1 MDLTTFLC
9 LFYTIIVLV
18 HGNDNRNTNV
28 NCQLDTSERK
38 QMNVEPLN
46 ETCLHDIVVQLS
58 NVFLSI
64 ANEELGIPTF
74 LEVLDNLEFSNI
86 TNNLENTLNMLV
98 QKLNNKLLSHVD
110 LLQKSNRIIEL
121 ILLKKRMY
129 SIYSDKRNNIKST
142 QNEALDICSEITTE
156 LTAKLKDQGW
166 KNLHVLPLYPP
177 GRICGPPSLVHN
189 IGPLLLSQ
197 HCSAKN
203 IILLLEHGTF
213 ISEEELILIQITA
226 KTVIDM
232 LSEKDYVTA
241 IGLAGN
247 GFVYCKDGL
256 VKATDINKYQ
266 LGRHIDSLTKKG
278 TNQTIN
284 IDLKVLTQNLQ
295 GEVILLHL
303 TNTLQDPSNA
313 YEIFNKISAMQ
324 LNAYWRTI
332 LVLSDHG
339 KYISIKDTLKNDSII
354 TLPTQNV
361 LGFEISRLFS
371 GIKCSHNEIK
381 EYYLSDPYFE
391 PYSKMMSTSI
401 GLITNVTLL
410 YLDVTLKDFLDDLT
424 YLNIGSEAYGIL
436 FDSKEVVWIHKDF
449 PRMEMITEQPIKVY
463 LQDIENISSEVAAIM
478 IEKNEGLID
487 VQINE
492 SKKKI
497 YMWKHLTYKDLILCL
512 VSVNEDVTMSIIKNI
527 PTLPT
532 NLLYHSLDLISHG
545 TINKDVLC
553 VHQNNII
560 ALSSGVVYLSPW
572 CFQSPMEQLKLL
584 ETNSGVIV
592 QSYMAYIKDLTGL
605 LANPGLHHSVRPDV
619 VTLSKA
625 LEHFKERHIE
635 SSINEF
641 VIRRY
646 IIGTTSGALEVFP
659 GIIIDSGLD
668 PKRRIWY
675 GKALKYPGKIVFT
688 GPYLDAGGSGYVV
701 TLSHSIQHSKYGQ
714 NNDNAV
720 MAVMS
725 MDVTMGYISRLLIEM
740 FPFCKDSTIKCF
752 LMDDMG
758 YLVSHPSLLQ
768 PMSKVEQQHLT
779 HKEQLIANDILNQEY
794 FVKKKT
800 CASYLD
806 GTVQRY
812 YHFNT
817 SLQEV
822 LTNTVHG
829 EHCIKYQIAAIP
841 NTNIFLGV
849 VNVTC
854 NSLRAFCPC
863 STTDR
868 LCLNCRRMEQT
879 ECECPCECSLYSS
892 SCVQHKI
899 NLEACPPPSEQTI
912 HLSHSWSHHLNIK
925 SCPSFDCKVY
935 KTEGECLGIVGCQWC
950 YMDIDGVTSL
960 QIPFCS
966 DVFAC
971 FKGIFGA
978 PVPYND
984 ETHDSQ
990 SIEEIVVR
998 EFSSV
1003 GPVAGGILV
1012 FILILGIT
1020 LCCYRLHSMQSDL
1033 EHQCLH
1039 VQISPDVLHMTHL
1052 EGDVEPLE
1060 PDQTKHNLDSFI
1072 RDAIAP
1078 ISPYRVS
1085 TNYKRPGGDSD
1096 HGYSTMTP
1104 HDDSEQQ
1111 IFTEPMLI
1119 VGSNVELNNTKR
1131 SNSLPAPTTNLGS
1144 THYIL
1149 APVTVHSN
1157 METNCC

>member
-9 LFYTIIVLV
+9 LFITIIVLV
-18 HGNDNRNTNV
+18 HGNDNTNTSV

-46 ETCLHDIVVQLS
+46 GTCLHDIVVELS
-58 NVFLSI
+58 DVFLSI
-64 ANEELGIPTF
+64 TNEELGIPTF

-98 QKLNNKLLSHVD
+98 HKLNNKLLSHVD
-110 LLQKSNRIIEL
+110 LLQKSNRIIEP

-129 SIYSDKRNNIKST
+129 SIYSDEENNIKSI
-142 QNEALDICSEITTE
+142 QNEASDICSEITTE
-156 LTAKLKDQGW
+156 LTTKLKDQGW

-213 ISEEELILIQITA
+213 ISEEDLILIQITA
-226 KTVIDM
+226 KTIIDM

-266 LGRHIDSLTKKG
+266 LGRHIDSLTRRG

-284 IDLKVLTQNLQ
+284 VDLNALTHNIQ

-303 TNTLQDPSNA
+303 TNTLKDPSNA
-313 YEIFNKISAMQ
+313 QEIFNKISAMQ

-332 LVLSDHG
+332 LVLSDQR

-424 YLNIGSEAYGIL
+424 YLNIGPEAYGIL

-463 LQDIENISSEVAAIM
+463 LQDIENISSEDTATMV
-478 IEKNEGLID
+478 EKNEGLID

-497 YMWKHLTYKDLILCL
+497 YMWKHLIYKDLILCL
-512 VSVNEDVTMSIIKNI
+512 VSVNEEVTMSIIKNI
-527 PTLPT
+527 PTLPK

-545 TINKDVLC
+545 TINEDVLC
-553 VHQNNII
+553 IHQNNII

-625 LEHFKERHIE
+625 LEHFKKKHIE
-635 SSINEF
+635 SLINEF

-646 IIGTTSGALEVFP
+646 IIATTSGALEVFP
-659 GIIIDSGLD
+659 GIIIDSSLD

-675 GKALKYPGKIVFT
+675 GKALKYPGKVVFT

-701 TLSHSIQHSKYGQ
+701 TLSHSIQHSIYGQ
-714 NNDNAV
+714 NNDNTV
-720 MAVMS
+720 IAVMS
-725 MDVTMGYISRLLIEM
+725 MDVTMGYISRLLIKM
-740 FPFCKDSTIKCF
+740 FPFCKDSTVKCF

-806 GTVQRY
+806 GTIQRY

-817 SLQEV
+817 SLREV

-841 NTNIFLGV
+841 NTNVFLGV

-899 NLEACPPPSEQTI
+899 NLEVCPPLSEQTI
-912 HLSHSWSHHLNIK
+912 HLSHSWSQHLNVK

-935 KTEGECLGIVGCQWC
+935 KTEEECLGIVGCQWC

-984 ETHDSQ
+984 EIHDSQ
-990 SIEEIVVR
+990 SVEEIVVR

-1012 FILILGIT
+1012 FILILGVT
-1020 LCCYRLHSMQSDL
+1020 LCCYRLRSMQSDL

-1052 EGDVEPLE
+1052 EGDAEPLE

>member
-1 MDLTTFLC
+1 MSLTKSLC
-9 LFYTIIVLV
+9 LLFTIIVLV
-18 HGNDNRNTNV
+18 DWQIIWQVHGNNNTNASV
-28 NCQLDTSERK
+28 NCQSDTSEHK
-38 QMNVEPLN
+38 QINIEPLN
-46 ETCLHDIVVQLS
+46 GPCLRDIVVQLS
-58 NVFLSI
+58 NTFLSI
-64 ANEELGIPTF
+64 ANEELGILTF
-74 LEVLDNLEFSNI
+74 QEVLHNLEFSNVS
-86 TNNLENTLNMLV
+86 NNLKSTLNTLV
-98 QKLNNKLLSHVD
+98 HKLDNKLLSRVD
-110 LLQKSNRIIEL
+110 LLKKGNQVIEPF
-121 ILLKKRMY
+121 LLKKQIY
-129 SIYSDKRNNIKST
+129 SIYSVETNGIKHS
-142 QNEALDICSEITTE
+142 QNEALDICSEIMTE
-156 LTAKLKDQGW
+156 LNTKLREKEW
-166 KNLHVLPLYPP
+166 KNIHILPLNPP
-177 GRICGPPSLVHN
+177 SRICGPPSLVHN
-189 IGPLLLSQ
+189 IGPLLLSK

-213 ISEEELILIQITA
+213 MSEEDLILIQITA
-226 KTVIDM
+226 KTIIDM

-247 GFVYCKDGL
+247 GFVYCKDSL
-256 VKATDINKYQ
+256 VKANDINKYQ
-266 LGRHIDSLTKKG
+266 LGRHIDSLARKDS
-278 TNQTIN
+278 NQTIN
-284 IDLKVLTQNLQ
+284 VDFNSLTQNIK
-295 GEVILLHL
+295 GEIILLHL
-303 TNTLQDPSNA
+303 TNTLKDPSNA
-313 YEIFNKISAMQ
+313 QQIFNVISKMQ
-324 LNAYWRTI
+324 FNTYWRTI
-332 LVLSDHG
+332 LVLSDQG
-339 KYISIKDTLKNDSII
+339 KFISIKSTLKNDSII

-371 GIKCSHNEIK
+371 GIKCSHNETK

-391 PYSKMMSTSI
+391 LYSKMMSTSI
-401 GLITNVTLL
+401 GLITNNTLL
-410 YLDVTLKDFLDDLT
+410 YLDLTLKDFLDDLT
-424 YLNIGSEAYGIL
+424 YLNTGPDAYAIL
-436 FDSKEVVWIHKDF
+436 FDSKEVVWFHKDF
-449 PRMEMITEQPIKVY
+449 PRVEMITEQPIKVY
-463 LQDIENISSEVAAIM
+463 LQDIEDISSETVATM
-478 IEKNEGLID
+478 IDQHEGLID
-487 VQINE
+487 VRTNDN
-492 SKKKI
+492 KKKKYI
-497 YMWKHLTYKDLILCL
+497 WRHLTYKDLILCL
-512 VSVNEDVTMSIIKNI
+512 ISMNDEIAIPVIKNV
-527 PTLPT
+527 PTLST
-532 NLLYHSLDLISHG
+532 DLLYHSLDLISHG
-545 TINKDVLC
+545 TINKDILC
-553 VHQNNII
+553 IHQNNIM

-584 ETNSGVIV
+584 ETNSGVTV

-605 LANPGLHHSVRPDV
+605 LANPGLHHFVRPDV

-625 LEHFKERHIE
+625 LEHFKKRHIE
-635 SSINEF
+635 STINKF
-641 VIRRY
+641 IIRRY
-646 IIGTTSGALEVFP
+646 IVAVTSGALEVFP

-668 PKRRIWY
+668 PKRRTWY
-675 GKALKYPGKIVFT
+675 RKALKHPGRIVFT
-688 GPYLDAGGSGYVV
+688 PPYLDAGGSGYVV
-701 TLSHSIQHSKYGQ
+701 TLSHSIQYSAHGK
-714 NNDNAV
+714 NNGNAV
-720 MAVMS
+720 IAVMS
-725 MDVTMGYISRLLIEM
+725 MDVTMGYIYRLLLDM
-740 FPFCKDSTIKCF
+740 FPFCKDSAVKCL

-817 SLQEV
+817 SLKEV

-829 EHCIKYQIAAIP
+829 EHCIKYQIAAVP

-854 NSLRAFCPC
+854 SSLRAFCPC

-899 NLEACPPPSEQTI
+899 NLETCPPPSEQSI
-912 HLSHSWSHHLNIK
+912 HLPLSWAQHLNIK
-925 SCPSFDCKVY
+925 SCPSFDCKAY
-935 KTEGECLGIVGCQWC
+935 KAEEECLGIVGCQWC
-950 YMDIDGVTSL
+950 HVDIDGVTPL

-966 DVFAC
+966 NMFTC

-978 PVPYND
+978 PMPYND

-990 SIEEIVVR
+990 SAEEIIIAFYAIRFGTSMFTCANFTRCVAYD
-998 EFSSV
+998 SS
-1003 GPVAGGILV
+1003 
-1012 FILILGIT
+1012 
-1020 LCCYRLHSMQSDL
+1020 R
-1033 EHQCLH
+1033 
-1039 VQISPDVLHMTHL
+1039 
-1052 EGDVEPLE
+1052 
-1060 PDQTKHNLDSFI
+1060 
-1072 RDAIAP
+1072 
-1078 ISPYRVS
+1078 RVS

-1119 VGSNVELNNTKR
+1119 AGSNVELNNAKR
-1131 SNSLPAPTTNLGS
+1131 SSSLPGPTTSLGS